1 MNLLLLRANELDEQG
16 RAWVDGARAEHLVR
30 VLGVQV
36 GQTLR
41 SGRLDLE
48 LGRAQ
53 VLAVEPGRVHL
64 EYTAGAPLTASRERC
79 LLLAIPRPKVLSR
92 CLEHASAL
100 GFARI
105 VLIRS
110 ARVEKSHLQSHKLSA
125 RDIEPHLIA
134 GLEQGMRVTLPDVH
148 VFDRFKPF
156 VEDRLNDVVLS
167 QHRFVAHLHC
177 DTALGELPRFDG
189 DYCVAI
195 GPEGGWVPFE
205 VNALRAQGFTA
216 VRAAM
221 GPLRVESAL
230 SYLTGQL
237 DLIQRRAVATE
248 APPASANAP
257 A

>member
-1 MNLLLLRANELDEQG
+1 MNLLLLGADELDEHG
-16 RAWVDGARAEHLVR
+16 RTWIDGPRAQHLVR
-30 VLGVQV
+30 VLGVKA
-36 GQTLR
+36 GQALR
-41 SGRLDLE
+41 AGRLDLD
-48 LGRAQ
+48 LGLAL
-53 VLAVEPGRVHL
+53 VLAVEPRRVHL
-64 EYTAGAPLTASRERC
+64 EYTAREAAKAGRERC

-100 GFARI
+100 GFTRI
-105 VLIRS
+105 VLLRS

-125 RDIEPHLIA
+125 TDIEPHLIA

-156 VEDRLNDVVLS
+156 VEDRLNELVLS
-167 QHRFVAHLHC
+167 RQRFVAHPHC
-177 DTALGELPRFDG
+177 ETSLGELPSFAA

-205 VNALRAQGFTA
+205 IDALCAQGFTA

-237 DLIQRRAVATE
+237 DLVQRRTE
-248 APPASANAP
+248 TLAGSDL
-257 A
+257 